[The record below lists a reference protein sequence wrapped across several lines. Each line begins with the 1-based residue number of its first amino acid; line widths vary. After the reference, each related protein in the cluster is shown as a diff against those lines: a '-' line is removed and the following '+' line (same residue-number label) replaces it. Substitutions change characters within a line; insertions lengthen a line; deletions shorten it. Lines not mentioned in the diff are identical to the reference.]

1 MSMDGL
7 RYNQLRKNVGIYDLN
22 DLLVNNMKRIFREN
36 LIKDGFTPGKTY
48 RVLSISYTHSLE
60 CYQVIDDHG
69 IHVSV
74 AARIFRDFSIQE
86 RREKK
91 LKQLGL

>member
-1 MSMDGL
+1 
-7 RYNQLRKNVGIYDLN
+7 
-22 DLLVNNMKRIFREN
+22 MKRIFREN

-74 AARIFRDFSIQE
+74 AARIFRDLNTQE
-86 RREKK
+86 RRD
-91 LKQLGL
+91 KQLSILLEGL

>member
-1 MSMDGL
+1 
-7 RYNQLRKNVGIYDLN
+7 
-22 DLLVNNMKRIFREN
+22 MKRIFRET
-36 LIKDGFTPGKTY
+36 LTKDGFTPGKTY
-48 RVLSISYTHSLE
+48 RVLSISYTYSLE

-74 AARIFRDFSIQE
+74 AARIFRDLNTQE
-86 RREKK
+86 RRDKQ